1 MENNMIDLRRRL
13 EQLPKEQLTEILQ
26 SETEKDIPDDDL
38 VLLILDILEKR
49 DASKPIELTRK
60 GKAAWQRY
68 LAKARKRARPTI
80 YWGRRIAATAA
91 SLILIFG
98 LLFAAMP
105 QEAKAGSIFDVIQR
119 CTNSILEFFGSSS
132 DETMQLEYAFQTDN
146 PGLQKLRDT
155 LVEYGVT
162 GPAVPMWIPEEFDE
176 LLAIEVDEVNNQKNI
191 SAVFTDEYK
200 KLVVMIAVYDTAEP
214 RGIYKD
220 LSDPLELECY
230 GATHYYVYN
239 YERYTAVW
247 ERDNI
252 AGSIMLDCQ
261 EDTLKRILKSIY
273 VMEANTNETVN

>member
-13 EQLPKEQLTEILQ
+13 EQLPKEQLTGMLEE
-26 SETEKDIPDDDL
+26 ETEKEIPDDDL

-68 LAKARKRARPTI
+68 LAKARKRARPTVF
-80 YWGRRIAATAA
+80 WGRRIAATAA

-119 CTNSILEFFGSSS
+119 YTNSILEFLGSRS
-132 DETMQLEYAFQTDN
+132 DETMQLEYEFRTDN

-162 GPAVPMWIPEEFDE
+162 GPASPMWIPEEYDE
-176 LLAIEVDEVNNQKNI
+176 LLTIEIDEINNQTII
-191 SAVFTDEYK
+191 SAFLTDGEK
-200 KLVVMIAVYDTAEP
+200 MAVVKVSIYAIAEP
-214 RGIYKD
+214 QGIYKS
-220 LSDPLELECY
+220 LPDPQKVEFY
-230 GATHYYVYN
+230 GTTHYYVN
-239 YERYTAVW
+239 NFERYTAVW
-247 ERDNI
+247 EKDNI
-252 AGSIMLDCQ
+252 AGGIMLDCR
-261 EDTLKRILKSIY
+261 EDTLKRILRSIY
-273 VMEANTNETVN
+273 VMEAITNETVN

>member
-13 EQLPKEQLTEILQ
+13 EQLPKEQLTGMLEE
-26 SETEKDIPDDDL
+26 ETEKEIPDDDL

-49 DASKPIELTRK
+49 DASKPVELTRK

-68 LAKARKRARPTI
+68 LAKARKRARPTV

-105 QEAKAGSIFDVIQR
+105 QEAKAGSVFDVIQR
-119 CTNSILEFFGSSS
+119 YTNSILEFLGSSS
-132 DETMQLEYAFQTDN
+132 DETMQLEYEFRTDN
-146 PGLQKLRDT
+146 PGLQQLRDT

-162 GPAVPMWIPEEFDE
+162 GPASPMWIPEEYDE
-176 LLAIEVDEVNNQKNI
+176 LLAIEIDEINNQTNI

-200 KLVVMIAVYDTAEP
+200 KFIVMIIVYDTAEP
-214 RGIYKD
+214 QGIYKN
-220 LSDPLELECY
+220 LADPQKLEY
-230 GATHYYVYN
+230 FGTTHYYVHN
-239 YERYTAVW
+239 FERYTAVW

-252 AGSIMLDCQ
+252 AGTIVLDCQ
-261 EDTLKRILKSIY
+261 EDTLKRILRSIY
-273 VMEANTNETVN
+273 VMEAITNETVN